1 VSRPASPGS
10 VDATAVDASSTPTGA
25 EALML
30 ARGEAHLKSG
40 DFAAARVFFQRGG
53 KNQFAAL
60 GLAKTYD
67 PLYFSESGIVGAR
80 GDRKL
85 AMKWY
90 REAAESAPEAAER
103 LRRLEAAPE

>member
-1 VSRPASPGS
+1 
-10 VDATAVDASSTPTGA
+10 
-25 EALML
+25 ML

-40 DFAAARVFFQRGG
+40 DFAAARVFFQRAG
-53 KNQFAAL
+53 KNQFTAL

-85 AMKWY
+85 ALKWY
-90 REAAESAPEAAER
+90 RKAAESAPEAAER